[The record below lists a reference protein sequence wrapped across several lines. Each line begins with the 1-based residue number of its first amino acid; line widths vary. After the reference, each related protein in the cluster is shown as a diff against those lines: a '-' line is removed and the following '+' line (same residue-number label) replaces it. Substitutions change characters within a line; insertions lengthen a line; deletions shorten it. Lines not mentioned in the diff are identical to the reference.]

1 VAIALMLVGLMRL
14 NSFSGLIQNQ
24 DKMTRFEFL
33 RARDDCGACCDVFS
47 LFIQLGIP
55 PQEQT
60 VLWNRTNKR
69 IGCKVLKNS
78 LVILQRK

>member
-24 DKMTRFEFL
+24 NKMNYSGGTK
-33 RARDDCGACCDVFS
+33 AWDDCGACCDVFS
-47 LFIQLGIP
+47 LFIQLCIP

-69 IGCKVLKNS
+69 IGCKGLKNI
-78 LVILQRK
+78 LVLLQRK